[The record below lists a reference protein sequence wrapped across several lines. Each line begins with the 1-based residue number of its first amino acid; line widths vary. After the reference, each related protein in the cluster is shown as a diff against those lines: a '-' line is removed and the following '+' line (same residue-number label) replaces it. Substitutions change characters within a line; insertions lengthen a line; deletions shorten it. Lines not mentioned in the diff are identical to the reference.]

1 MATQNGIRGAGGTA
15 QSHSKELLSIA
26 YIQALCATA
35 GLNYNEPQ
43 IDNDGV
49 DITIRGKGFQGTYS
63 CPKIELQ
70 LKCTSS
76 HSYIDSATNELVYPL
91 PASNYNYLVSPS
103 VLPILLAVH
112 FAPIDQVS
120 WLQHKDLGLTL
131 RYATYWCSLAGLPVS
146 SNNSTVS
153 VRIPL
158 TQRLSPNTLIWMME
172 QAALRKPIQNSAGAP
187 K

>member
-1 MATQNGIRGAGGTA
+1 MPTQNGIRGAGGTA

-35 GLNYNEPQ
+35 GLNYNEPK

-49 DITIRGKGFQGTYS
+49 DITIRGKGFSGNYS
-63 CPKIELQ
+63 CPRIEFQ

-76 HSYIDSATNELVYPL
+76 HSYIDHSTNELVYPL
-91 PASNYNYLVSPS
+91 PVHNYNYLVSPS
-103 VLPILLAVH
+103 VVPILLAVH
-112 FAPIDQVS
+112 FSPIDQTS
-120 WLQHKDLGLTL
+120 WLQHKDLGMTL

-146 SNNSTVS
+146 NNNSSVT

-158 TQRLSPNTLIWMME
+158 SQRLGPNTLIWMMQQVSSE
-172 QAALRKPIQNSAGAP
+172 KPIMNSASAP
-187 K
+187 I